1 MIKLKE
7 KMLNIPFPETDIL
20 KNAKNYIK
28 TKNIHLKTTGNC
40 MYPYPIDENYNKIDN
55 LNDVLQLD
63 QINFWTFNVDKKDF
77 FLLNSNN
84 WLNIRSESYKISI
97 SGNESYIP
105 ADYFVIIGDYDKGLD
120 LISPKELVG
129 REFEAVCFDSI
140 LGRVKLSNFN
150 ITGYNESVRFSF
162 PVFGNNL
169 LPVKIGNKI
178 ILLSNKNIYTRLKKL
193 TLSDFS

>member
-1 MIKLKE
+1 
-7 KMLNIPFPETDIL
+7 
-20 KNAKNYIK
+20 
-28 TKNIHLKTTGNC
+28 